1 MSDST
6 CLVLVVD
13 DDAMVRRWAELSL
26 DGSEF
31 RLAGEA
37 SSIAEAVEVS
47 ERCAPDLLLVDF
59 RLPDGVG
66 TDLVR
71 VLRLRNVRAPALL
84 MTATR
89 NEGLN
94 EAALEAGAQGTVLKT
109 GSRDELLA
117 ALRAVAQGER
127 TFDSRHPSDHGVTPP

>member
-6 CLVLVVD
+6 GLVLVVD

-26 DGSEF
+26 VGSEF

-37 SSIAEAVEVS
+37 SSIAEAVEVA

-71 VLRLRNVRAPALL
+71 ALRLRNVRAPALL

-89 NEGLN
+89 SEGLN

-109 GSRDELLA
+109 GSPDELLA
-117 ALRAVAQGER
+117 ALRAVAGGER

>member
-1 MSDST
+1 MSDFT
-6 CLVLVVD
+6 GLVLVVD

-26 DGSEF
+26 VGSEF

-37 SSIAEAVEVS
+37 SSIAEAVEVA

-71 VLRLRNVRAPALL
+71 ALRLRNVRAPALL

-89 NEGLN
+89 SEGLN

-109 GSRDELLA
+109 GSPDELLA
-117 ALRAVAQGER
+117 ALRAVAGGER

>member
-1 MSDST
+1 MSDFT
-6 CLVLVVD
+6 GLVLVVD

-26 DGSEF
+26 VGSEF

-37 SSIAEAVEVS
+37 SSIAEAVEVA

-71 VLRLRNVRAPALL
+71 ALRLRNVRAPALL

-89 NEGLN
+89 SEGLN

-109 GSRDELLA
+109 GSPDELLA
-117 ALRAVAQGER
+117 ALRAVAGGER
-127 TFDSRHPSDHGVTPP
+127 TFDSRHPSDQGVTPP